1 MKKTSYRSMLRI
13 YLLLF
18 LAFMGLITLAVVLVL
33 STILVKGP
41 EGDIR
46 KSDWPQSVTKEF
58 GSQIVF
64 SEKKVQVSQKGIEFL
79 QDEQIGLQILDGT
92 GSEIYGYQKPSFAG
106 ESYSHAELLNL
117 IQTGRTEGGWST
129 FVETISFKNRDYTYL
144 LYFPMRIQKVTMY
157 LNGERFS
164 DGKTMALVMAGVLS
178 FAILLIGTVYGIY
191 TARTVKKM
199 SEAIGD
205 IAEHSYQPVRPE
217 GTFAN
222 IYERLNALDGEIK
235 SSDRLRRKTE
245 RLREEWIAN
254 ITHDLKTP
262 LSPVKGYAEIL
273 CESPEDTALP
283 CRRYGK
289 IILKNVRH
297 IEILLDDLKLTYQLE
312 NEMFP
317 VNKQEK
323 DIVRFLK
330 ELVIDILNMPEYEER
345 KINFESKKDII
356 LFEFDENLL
365 KRAFDNLLLN
375 SFVHGNETTEI
386 AMQVSQED
394 GRIEIIVS
402 DNGQGMSQEE
412 MDNLFE
418 RYYRGI
424 DTGKRTEGT
433 GLGMAIAKSIIELHN
448 GTIQVT
454 SVAGRGT
461 EFYIIFS
468 D

>member
-1 MKKTSYRSMLRI
+1 
-13 YLLLF
+13 
-18 LAFMGLITLAVVLVL
+18 
-33 STILVKGP
+33 
-41 EGDIR
+41 
-46 KSDWPQSVTKEF
+46 
-58 GSQIVF
+58 
-64 SEKKVQVSQKGIEFL
+64 
-79 QDEQIGLQILDGT
+79 
-92 GSEIYGYQKPSFAG
+92 
-106 ESYSHAELLNL
+106 
-117 IQTGRTEGGWST
+117 
-129 FVETISFKNRDYTYL
+129 
-144 LYFPMRIQKVTMY
+144 
-157 LNGERFS
+157 
-164 DGKTMALVMAGVLS
+164 
-178 FAILLIGTVYGIY
+178 
-191 TARTVKKM
+191 
-199 SEAIGD
+199 
-205 IAEHSYQPVRPE
+205 
-217 GTFAN
+217 
-222 IYERLNALDGEIK
+222 
-235 SSDRLRRKTE
+235 
-245 RLREEWIAN
+245 
-254 ITHDLKTP
+254 
-262 LSPVKGYAEIL
+262 
-273 CESPEDTALP
+273 
-283 CRRYGK
+283 
-289 IILKNVRH
+289 
-297 IEILLDDLKLTYQLE
+297 
-312 NEMFP
+312 MFP